1 MVTSVRLG
9 DLDTVRD
16 LLELGLAQV
25 DWRYRGASL
34 LCLSVCRGDGQMVEL
49 LTRAGADVNQLYTY
63 QVEWTPLIGP
73 DPSEYYALIGVATP
87 TLLSHKD
94 TAQGTQSLLLW
105 AFVVF
110 LCVFMAYGKVASMH
124 AFCAT
129 LYLSLCNS
137 VTRDTQRL
145 R

>member
-63 QVEWTPLIGP
+63 QVEWRPLIGP
-73 DPSEYYALIGVATP
+73 DPSRYCALIG
-87 TLLSHKD
+87 
-94 TAQGTQSLLLW
+94 
-105 AFVVF
+105 
-110 LCVFMAYGKVASMH
+110 
-124 AFCAT
+124 
-129 LYLSLCNS
+129 
-137 VTRDTQRL
+137 
-145 R
+145 